1 MAKDLFVELGSSQ
14 TKYILTIC
22 ADDKDDHS
30 DDKVKDERKHDGG
43 GLPEEELD
51 QPSQI
56 VHIWHFFK
64 LL

>member
-1 MAKDLFVELGSSQ
+1 MTKDLFVDLGSSQ

-22 ADDKDDHS
+22 VDDKDDDN
-30 DDKVKDERKHDGG
+30 DDKEEGEDNGA

-56 VHIWHFFK
+56 VHI
-64 LL
+64 